1 MENDDIFT
9 FLYNDE
15 YEKLPKLF
23 KFTRKRYKIAITIMI
38 VLLAAVCMLTTVFYN
53 TGKTEIVPSI
63 LQQSTVGTYQL
74 INTYEYGYLYAALFC
89 AIVIAVLGGWMLIAR
104 AYERRAYKRASNLSN
119 MYYLEERHR
128 QARIWSD
135 WKSQNRDY

>member
-1 MENDDIFT
+1 MENDDTFT

-23 KFTRKRYKIAITIMI
+23 KFTRKRYKIALTVM
-38 VLLAAVCMLTTVFYN
+38 LALIPAVCILTTVFYN
-53 TGKTEIVPSI
+53 TGKTEMVPSI

-74 INTYEYGYLYAALFC
+74 INTYEYGYLYAALIC
-89 AIVIAVLGGWMLIAR
+89 AVVIALLGAWMLIAR
-104 AYERRAYKRASNLSN
+104 TYERRAYKRASHLSN

>member
-1 MENDDIFT
+1 MENDETFT

-15 YEKLPKLF
+15 YEKLPKLLRF
-23 KFTRKRYKIAITIMI
+23 SKKRYKIALTVML
-38 VLLAAVCMLTTVFYN
+38 VLLPVVCILTTVFYS
-53 TGKTEIVPSI
+53 TGKTEMVPSI
-63 LQQSTVGTYQL
+63 LQQSTIGTYQL
-74 INTYEYGYLYAALFC
+74 INTYEYGYLYAALVG
-89 AIVIAVLGGWMLIAR
+89 AVVIALLGGWMLIAR
-104 AYERRAYKRASNLSN
+104 VFERRAYKRASHLSN

>member
-23 KFTRKRYKIAITIMI
+23 KFTRKRYKIVLTIMLI
-38 VLLAAVCMLTTVFYN
+38 LLPATCILTTVFYN
-53 TGKTEIVPSI
+53 TCKTELVPSI
-63 LQQSTVGTYQL
+63 LQQSSVGTYQL
-74 INTYEYGYLYAALFC
+74 INTYEYGFLYAALIC
-89 AIVIAVLGGWMLIAR
+89 AIVIALLGAWMLLAR
-104 AYERRAYKRASNLSN
+104 TYERRAYKRASNLSN